1 MSNIKLTEVV
11 AQRALAN
18 EGTAIAKETY
28 TLREVY
34 INPEHV
40 VCMRADGLMKR
51 RLSENLLPTD
61 LDQRQEFTKIYINR
75 GNNGLD
81 ITVVGS
87 PSLIQGKMFE
97 AAKKIKKEI
106 LKG

>member
-1 MSNIKLTEVV
+1 MNNVKLTEVV
-11 AQRALAN
+11 PKRALAN

-34 INPEHV
+34 INPEHI
-40 VCMRADGLMKR
+40 VCMRADEMMKR
-51 RLSENLLPTD
+51 RLTEDLLPNG
-61 LDQRQEFTKIYINR
+61 LDARQEFTKIYINR
-75 GNNGLD
+75 GQSGID

-87 PSLIQGKMFE
+87 PNIIQGKMFE
-97 AAKKIKKEI
+97 AAKKNKEI

>member
-1 MSNIKLTEVV
+1 MNVKLTEVV
-11 AQRALAN
+11 PQRALAN

-34 INPEHV
+34 INPEHI
-40 VCMRADGLMKR
+40 VCMRADERMKR
-51 RLSENLLPTD
+51 CLSENLLPNN

-75 GNNGLD
+75 GQSGID

-87 PSLIQGKMFE
+87 PNIVQSKMFE
-97 AAKKIKKEI
+97 VAKKNKEI

>member
-1 MSNIKLTEVV
+1 MNNVKLTEVV
-11 AQRALAN
+11 SKRSLAN
-18 EGTAIAKETY
+18 EGAAAMKETY

-40 VCMRADGLMKR
+40 VCMRSDSLMKR
-51 RLSENLLPTD
+51 RLAENLLPSD

-75 GNNGLD
+75 GHAGLD

-87 PSLIQGKMFE
+87 PSLIQNKMFE
-97 AAKKIKKEI
+97 TAREHKREI

>member
-1 MSNIKLTEVV
+1 MNNVKLTEVV
-11 AQRALAN
+11 PKRALAN

-34 INPEHV
+34 INPEHI
-40 VCMRADGLMKR
+40 VCMRADEMMKR
-51 RLSENLLPTD
+51 RLTEDLLPTG
-61 LDQRQEFTKIYINR
+61 LDARQEFTKIYINR
-75 GNNGLD
+75 GHSGID

-87 PSLIQGKMFE
+87 PNIIQGKMFE
-97 AAKKIKKEI
+97 AAKKNKEI